1 MSEPAFTITHS
12 SFVIAVPDLMRS
24 AAFYR
29 DVLGFTV
36 EEIGDPGWRLYRR
49 GPCVIMA
56 GECRDALPPADL
68 GDHSYFAYLTVL
80 GIDSYHAFIKSNA
93 GQQKVL
99 LGAPTDKPWK
109 MREFPIR
116 TVDGH
121 RIMIGQPIA

>member
-1 MSEPAFTITHS
+1 MSEPAFDIIRS

-36 EEIGDPGWRLYRR
+36 EEIGDPGWRLYRW
-49 GPCVIMA
+49 GPCIIMA

-68 GDHSYFAYLTVL
+68 GDHSYFAYLTVQ
-80 GIDSYHAFIKSNA
+80 GIDSCYEFIKSRS
-93 GQQKVL
+93 GQEKVL
-99 LGAPTDKPWK
+99 LGVPADKPWK

-116 TVDGH
+116 TIDGH
-121 RIMIGQPIA
+121 RIMFGQPIA